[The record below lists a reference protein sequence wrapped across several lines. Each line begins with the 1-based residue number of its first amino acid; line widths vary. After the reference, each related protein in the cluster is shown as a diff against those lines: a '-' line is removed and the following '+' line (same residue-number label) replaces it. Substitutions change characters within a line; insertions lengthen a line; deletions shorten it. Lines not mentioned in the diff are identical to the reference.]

1 MPLEQ
6 PEGTG
11 PPSHDT
17 VPWVRLWLTHDL
29 HAALQVTPSNDCH
42 CHQCHPICPHA
53 CHSFCREHPSQP
65 AQWFPDFPTSRNPS
79 PQALGSSCWNL
90 CNHTLPTVTQ
100 LHRGKV
106 LKFKPRTPTDQQC
119 ELGRF
124 SPHILSTLCLRW
136 VDSRDS
142 VTSHGSTLAPWKWPH
157 LLQKHPTFPL
167 ACSIPL
173 WSLLQAAAET
183 GLSLTVI
190 STASKQQCACTH
202 AHTHPYTIALDLVRG
217 LLGSSNLG
225 LGLRFHISDELAK
238 LHTVTAAGCTPQM
251 SWARDFPCWWH
262 LPINLE
268 GG

>member
-1 MPLEQ
+1 MQ
-6 PEGTG
+6 PSRSR
-11 PPSHDT
+11 PQMT
-17 VPWVRLWLTHDL
+17 VIVTN
-29 HAALQVTPSNDCH
+29 ATPSVLMPAIHSAENILPSLPSGFLTSLPPEIPLHRPLVPPAGTSATIH
-42 CHQCHPICPHA
+42 CPQY
-53 CHSFCREHPSQP
+53 PS
-65 AQWFPDFPTSRNPS
+65 
-79 PQALGSSCWNL
+79 
-90 CNHTLPTVTQ
+90 TQ

-124 SPHILSTLCLRW
+124 SPHILSTLCLHW

-202 AHTHPYTIALDLVRG
+202 AHTHSYTIALDLVRG

-225 LGLRFHISDELAK
+225 LGLRFHISDELAM
-238 LHTVTAAGCTPQM
+238 LHTVAAAGCTPQR